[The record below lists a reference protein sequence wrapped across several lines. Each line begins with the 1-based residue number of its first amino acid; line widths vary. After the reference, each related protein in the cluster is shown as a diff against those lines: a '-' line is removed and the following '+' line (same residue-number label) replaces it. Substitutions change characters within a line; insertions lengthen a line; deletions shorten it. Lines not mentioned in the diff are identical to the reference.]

1 MAALAVAAVLCLASS
16 VGSSGVP
23 PCPRPIDG
31 GAGKLVVN
39 YVLGRL
45 PAKPLG
51 GTHLI
56 LSFMEPT
63 TPDIPAAGDNAWI
76 KHSIAELAG
85 LAPAERAA
93 YLERFHSSGTKVM
106 ASVGGAL
113 VTHDLY
119 KKYDAGR
126 LGARAAQYVADLG
139 LDGLDI
145 DLEHWGN
152 DPDGAAFL
160 RALTKGAHA
169 YFAGLPGGK
178 HYVLTHAP
186 EMPDFWHGVL
196 YMELM
201 ADREY
206 FDMIDFVNVQ
216 MYNQIQFP
224 SQDHVFNKDVY
235 DPRVNA
241 PTCLRSIAVGMSNAS
256 SGNIS
261 LAEAEAKLL
270 LGFPCKDGSFP
281 VGSANLNMCG
291 ASQSQL
297 VTYGMETLGFP
308 LAGVFEWSAELL
320 PDADIESWNTRM
332 RSALAGGCSEVQ
344 LI

>member
-1 MAALAVAAVLCLASS
+1 MAALAIAAVLCLASS
-16 VGSSGVP
+16 VGSSGAP
-23 PCPRPIDG
+23 PCRRPVG
-31 GAGKLVVN
+31 GGDGKLVVN

-45 PAKPLG
+45 PARPLG

-56 LSFMEPT
+56 LSFLEPT
-63 TPDIPAAGDNAWI
+63 TAGIPAAGDNAWV

-85 LAPAERAA
+85 LAAAERTA

-113 VTHDLY
+113 VTPNLY
-119 KKYDAGR
+119 KQYDAGV

-152 DPDGAAFL
+152 DPGGAAFL
-160 RALTKGAHA
+160 RALTRGAHG

-178 HYVLTHAP
+178 RYVLTHAP
-186 EMPDFWHGVL
+186 EMPDFWNGVL

-224 SQDHVFNKDVY
+224 SRDYVFIKDVY

-241 PTCLRSIAVGMSNAS
+241 PTCLGSIAVGVSNAS
-256 SGNIS
+256 SGRIS
-261 LAEAEAKLL
+261 LAEARAKLL

-291 ASQSQL
+291 APQSQL
-297 VTYGMETLGFP
+297 VTYGVETLGFP
-308 LAGVFEWSAELL
+308 LAGVFEWSAEAL
-320 PDADIESWNTRM
+320 PDADIESWNLRM
-332 RSALAGGCSEVQ
+332 RGALGGGCSEVQ
-344 LI
+344 LV